1 MTRGTTGY
9 PILRSSNFKVVATD
23 RATIMLRGKGY
34 GHGVGMCQM
43 GAVGRAQ
50 AGQNFATILKSY
62 YTGVSI
68 VRVTTDIKK
77 VR

>member
-1 MTRGTTGY
+1 VT
-9 PILRSSNFKVVATD
+9 LS
-23 RATIMLRGKGY
+23 GKGY

-68 VRVTTDIKK
+68 VTATPGETAR
-77 VR
+77 R